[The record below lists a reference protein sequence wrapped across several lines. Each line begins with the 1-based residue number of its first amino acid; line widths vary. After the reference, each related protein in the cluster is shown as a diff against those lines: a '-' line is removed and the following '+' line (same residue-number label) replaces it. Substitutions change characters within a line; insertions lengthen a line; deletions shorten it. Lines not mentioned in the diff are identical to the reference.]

1 MLTMDSDAPLPTV
14 SHIPAFLVRLKVTTA
29 KEQIKGVLCF
39 FQIFWITAKLS
50 VRIVAKRWVT
60 PFFAQK
66 MAVVCSWG

>member
-1 MLTMDSDAPLPTV
+1 MDSDAPLPTV
-14 SHIPAFLVRLKVTTA
+14 SPPSAFLVGLKVTA
-29 KEQIKGVLCF
+29 AEEPIKGVLCF

-66 MAVVCSWG
+66 MAVACFWG

>member
-1 MLTMDSDAPLPTV
+1 MDSDAPLPTV
-14 SHIPAFLVRLKVTTA
+14 SPTSAFLVALDMTAA
-29 KEQIKGVLCF
+29 KEQIKRVLCF

-66 MAVVCSWG
+66 RLWYASGVEP